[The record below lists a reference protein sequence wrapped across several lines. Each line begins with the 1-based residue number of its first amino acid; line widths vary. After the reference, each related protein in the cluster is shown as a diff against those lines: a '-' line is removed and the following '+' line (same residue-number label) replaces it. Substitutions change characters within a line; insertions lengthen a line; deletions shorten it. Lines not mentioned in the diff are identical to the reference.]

1 MSVLDVST
9 MTTSK
14 SARITSLLQEKSFIE
29 GLFKRTSQ
37 KVLTP
42 QELRSVLARKRRN
55 WGLDSVPKETIIE
68 FLLAETPL
76 RFVTLESKKYGSEER
91 YAWGDPSR
99 FEIALSLRP
108 GSYLSHGTAAYLNGL
123 LEVPP
128 STVHVN
134 KEQSPKRQR
143 GSLTQEGLDRAFH
156 SRPRQSAM
164 AYTDEH
170 GGRYVVV
177 AGKNTRNFGV
187 VVRKGPMGERL
198 RVTRLE
204 RTLVDIAVRPVYS
217 GGAAEVLRAYQAAR
231 DQLSIPRLVN
241 SLRRLRHLYPYHQ
254 AIGFYLDRAG
264 YTAQALEPF
273 RQPGLSYDFYLTH
286 GMGERAYSRDWRLY
300 YPRDL

>member
-1 MSVLDVST
+1 MYTYVST
-9 MTTSK
+9 MGISK
-14 SARITSLLQEKSFIE
+14 SPRITGLLQQKASLET
-29 GLFKRTSQ
+29 LFKRTSQ
-37 KVLTP
+37 RVLTP
-42 QELRSVLARKRRN
+42 LELNSTLARKRRS
-55 WGLDSVPKETIIE
+55 WGLDSVPTEAMID

-76 RFVTLESKKYGSEER
+76 RVVTLESEKYRSEER
-91 YAWGDPSR
+91 YAWGEPSP

-108 GSYLSHGTAAYLNGL
+108 GSYLCHGTAAYLNGL
-123 LEVPP
+123 LEAPP
-128 STVHVN
+128 STVHLS

-143 GSLTQEGLDRAFH
+143 GSLTQQALDRAFRC
-156 SRPRQSAM
+156 RPRQSAM
-164 AYTDEH
+164 VYTDQS
-170 GGRYVVV
+170 GVRCVVV

-187 VVRKGPMGERL
+187 VVRKGPVGERL

-204 RTLVDIAVRPVYS
+204 RTLVDIAVRPVYC

-264 YTAQALEPF
+264 YPAEGLEPF
-273 RQPGLSYDFYLTH
+273 RQLGFHYDFYLTH
-286 GMGERAYSRDWRLY
+286 GMSEQAYSKDWRLY